1 VEGRPLD
8 DAELDDAEL
17 VDRARRGEVDAYE
30 MLVRRYEGVAF
41 RTALFIAGDAAEA
54 QDAAQS
60 GFIKA
65 YYALARFRRGAPF
78 RPWLLKIVANE
89 ARNQRR
95 AAGRRAGLELRLAED
110 RPRDDAAPS
119 PEAAVLGREPLDEIV
134 AALNGMADQDREVI
148 ALRYFLELS
157 EAEMAAALGCAPGT
171 VKSRLSRAL
180 GRLRQRLGEPAR
192 AAGAGD
198 V

>member
-1 VEGRPLD
+1 
-8 DAELDDAEL
+8 
-17 VDRARRGEVDAYE
+17 
-30 MLVRRYEGVAF
+30 MLVKRYEGVAF
-41 RTALFIAGDAAEA
+41 RTAYFVAGNAAEA

-60 GFIKA
+60 AFIKA
-65 YYALARFRRGAPF
+65 FYALPRFRRGAPF

-110 RPRDDAAPS
+110 RPRADAAPS
-119 PEAAVLGREPLDEIV
+119 PEAAVLGREPLDEVV
-134 AALNGMADQDREVI
+134 AALNGMGEQDREVI
-148 ALRYFLELS
+148 ALRYFLDLS
-157 EAEMAAALGCAPGT
+157 EAEMAQALGCAPGT

-180 GRLRQRLGEPAR
+180 ARLRQRLQEPAPAR
-192 AAGAGD
+192 GGGD